1 MAAPQGEARQD
12 CLGTLTYLGGD
23 SSARVPSAR
32 QSPKYDGE
40 GSAPE
45 PFDLFL
51 SSIACCAG
59 IFALN
64 FCQARKLSTEGLGLK
79 MECVRD
85 EQKKLF
91 SRMNLILTLPDGF
104 PEKYRDGMVRAIN
117 QCAVKK
123 HIQTPPEFGV
133 TLV

>member
-1 MAAPQGEARQD
+1 MSGPIVEVLFSGGKKIDAQIGEFTIRTDQSEKYGGEA
-12 CLGTLTYLGGD
+12 
-23 SSARVPSAR
+23 
-32 QSPKYDGE
+32 
-40 GSAPE
+40 SAPE

-64 FCQARKLSTEGLGLK
+64 FCEARKLSTQGLALK
-79 MECVRD
+79 MACERD
-85 EQKKLF
+85 EKQKRF
-91 SRMNLILTLPDGF
+91 ARMELILTLPEGF

-123 HIQTPPEFGV
+123 HIIDPPEFAV
-133 TLV
+133 SIEP